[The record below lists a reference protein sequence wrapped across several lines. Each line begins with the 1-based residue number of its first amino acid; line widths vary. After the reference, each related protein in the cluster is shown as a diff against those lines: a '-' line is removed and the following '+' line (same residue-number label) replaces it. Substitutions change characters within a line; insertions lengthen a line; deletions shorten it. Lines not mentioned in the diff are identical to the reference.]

1 MAVGEIQVGD
11 LPTMTALDFTAN
23 DYIFIIDNGK
33 LAKKISRPDFFSVVQ
48 ALVKGEKG
56 DVGATGATGKDGQ
69 QGAKG
74 SAGAKGDIGATGAKG
89 DQGLQGLQGYN
100 GWSPILASAFDGDR
114 RVMFISNWVGGTGD
128 PPSTG
133 QYVGGTGLVSDIALA
148 VDFRGVQG
156 LQGIKGDKG
165 DKGDAGTNGIN
176 AKQINTLTILANGKV
191 EITYSDATKTT
202 SNSPSN
208 KLGWASYKDTIYTV
222 ANKLNISANTTVV
235 LPNNGGYVVESNLPA
250 SVTSLY
256 NAANQKIQPSD
267 NFSMFGVRLRFKVVN
282 SGSVSE
288 FINISLDK
296 STTDVPFSEDKIIR
310 TDTNPQT
317 IDISTQIY
325 SDGVTLTNGLTARIK
340 TASLAVQIY
349 DVEFV
354 ISKLT

>member
-74 SAGAKGDIGATGAKG
+74 SAGAKGDVGATGAKG

-100 GWSPILASAFDGDR
+100 GWSPILTSASDGDR
-114 RVMFISNWVGGTGD
+114 RVMLISNWVGGTGV

-148 VDFRGVQG
+148 VDFRGIQG
-156 LQGIKGDKG
+156 LQGTN
-165 DKGDAGTNGIN
+165 GTNGTS
-176 AKQINTLTILANGKV
+176 AKQINTLTILADGKV

-235 LPNNGGYVVESNLPA
+235 LPNNGGSVVESSLPA

-256 NAANQKIQPSD
+256 NATNQKIQPSD

-296 STTDVPFSEDKIIR
+296 STTDAPFSDDKIIR
-310 TDTNPQT
+310 ADTNPQT

>member
-1 MAVGEIQVGD
+1 MAVGETQVGD

-56 DVGATGATGKDGQ
+56 DVGATGATGKDGR
-69 QGAKG
+69 QGATG
-74 SAGAKGDIGATGAKG
+74 ATGAKGDIGATGAKG

-165 DKGDAGTNGIN
+165 DAGTNGVN
-176 AKQINTLTILANGKV
+176 AKQINALTILADGKV

-235 LPNNGGYVVESNLPA
+235 LPNNGGSVVESSLPA
-250 SVTSLY
+250 GVTSLY
-256 NAANQKIQPSD
+256 NATNQKIQPSD

-296 STTDVPFSEDKIIR
+296 STTDVPFSDDKIIR

-325 SDGVTLTNGLTARIK
+325 SDAVTLTNGLTARIK

>member
-1 MAVGEIQVGD
+1 MAVGETQVGD

-69 QGAKG
+69 QGVRG
-74 SAGAKGDIGATGAKG
+74 ERGLKGDIGATGATGATG
-89 DQGLQGLQGYN
+89 DQGLQGDD
-100 GWSPILASAFDGDR
+100 GWSPVLTSASDGDR
-114 RVMFISNWVGGTGD
+114 RVMFISNWVGGTGE
-128 PPSTG
+128 PPQTG
-133 QYVGGTGLVSDIALA
+133 QYIGSTGLVTDISLA

-156 LQGIKGDKG
+156 LQGDKG
-165 DKGDAGTNGIN
+165 DKGDTGANGVN
-176 AKQINTLTILANGKV
+176 AKQISTLSVLEDGKV
-191 EITYSDATKTT
+191 EITYSDTTKTT
-202 SNSPSN
+202 SNSPLN
-208 KLGWASYKDTIYTV
+208 KLGWASYKDTTYT
-222 ANKLNISANTTVV
+222 ASNKLNISANTTVV
-235 LPNNGGYVVESNLPA
+235 LPNNSGSVVESSLPA
-250 SVTSLY
+250 NVTSLY
-256 NAANQKIQPSD
+256 NSTNQKIQPSD

-296 STTDVPFSEDKIIR
+296 STTDAPFSDDKIIR

>member
-33 LAKKISRPDFFSVVQ
+33 LAKKISRSDFFSVVQ

-74 SAGAKGDIGATGAKG
+74 SAGAKGDIGTTGAKG

-148 VDFRGVQG
+148 VDFRGIQG
-156 LQGIKGDKG
+156 LQGTNGTN
-165 DKGDAGTNGIN
+165 GTNGIN
-176 AKQINTLTILANGKV
+176 AKQINALTILADGKV

-235 LPNNGGYVVESNLPA
+235 LPNNGGSVVESSLPA

-256 NAANQKIQPSD
+256 NATNQKIQPSD

-296 STTDVPFSEDKIIR
+296 STTDAPFSDDKIIR

>member
-69 QGAKG
+69 QGIRG
-74 SAGAKGDIGATGAKG
+74 ERGLKGDVGATGRDGQQGFQGEKG
-89 DQGLQGLQGYN
+89 DK
-100 GWSPILASAFDGDR
+100 GWSPVLTSAFDGDR

-165 DKGDAGTNGIN
+165 DAGTNGTN

-235 LPNNGGYVVESNLPA
+235 LPNNGGSVVESSLPA

-256 NAANQKIQPSD
+256 NATNQKIQLSD

-282 SGSVSE
+282 GGSVSE

-296 STTDVPFSEDKIIR
+296 STTDAPFSDDKIIR

>member
-74 SAGAKGDIGATGAKG
+74 STGAKGDIGATGATGAKG
-89 DQGLQGLQGYN
+89 GQGLQGCN

-165 DKGDAGTNGIN
+165 DAGTNGVN
-176 AKQINTLTILANGKV
+176 AKQINTLTILADGKV

-235 LPNNGGYVVESNLPA
+235 LPNNGGSVVESSLPA

-256 NAANQKIQPSD
+256 NATNQKIQPSD

-296 STTDVPFSEDKIIR
+296 STTDAPFSDDKIIR

>member
-23 DYIFIIDNGK
+23 DYLFIIDNGK

-74 SAGAKGDIGATGAKG
+74 SAGAKGDVGATGAKG

-114 RVMFISNWVGGTGD
+114 RVMFISNWVGGTGV

-156 LQGIKGDKG
+156 LQGAKG
-165 DKGDAGTNGIN
+165 DKGDAGTNGVN
-176 AKQINTLTILANGKV
+176 AKQINTLTILADGKV

-235 LPNNGGYVVESNLPA
+235 LPNNGGSVVKSSLPA

-256 NAANQKIQPSD
+256 NATNQKIQPSD
-267 NFSMFGVRLRFKVVN
+267 SFSMFGVRLRFKVVN

-296 STTDVPFSEDKIIR
+296 STTDVPFSDDRIIR

-325 SDGVTLTNGLTARIK
+325 SDAVTLTNGLTARIK

>member
-1 MAVGEIQVGD
+1 MAVGEIQVGA

-33 LAKKISRPDFFSVVQ
+33 LAKKISRPDFFSVIQ

-148 VDFRGVQG
+148 VDFRGLQG
-156 LQGIKGDKG
+156 LQGDKG
-165 DKGDAGTNGIN
+165 DKGDAGTSGVN
-176 AKQINTLTILANGKV
+176 AKQISTLSVLSDGGV

-235 LPNNGGYVVESNLPA
+235 LPNNGGSVVESSLPA

-256 NAANQKIQPSD
+256 NATNQKIQPSD

-296 STTDVPFSEDKIIR
+296 STTDAPFSDDKIIR

>member
-69 QGAKG
+69 QGIRG
-74 SAGAKGDIGATGAKG
+74 ERGLKGDVGATGEDGQQGFQGEKG
-89 DQGLQGLQGYN
+89 DK
-100 GWSPILASAFDGDR
+100 GWSPVLTSAFDGDR

-156 LQGIKGDKG
+156 LQGDKG

-176 AKQINTLTILANGKV
+176 AKQINTLTILADGKV

-235 LPNNGGYVVESNLPA
+235 LPNNGGSVVESSLPA

-256 NAANQKIQPSD
+256 NATNQKIRPSD

-296 STTDVPFSEDKIIR
+296 STTDAPFSDDKIIR
-310 TDTNPQT
+310 ADTNPQT

>member
-69 QGAKG
+69 QGIRG
-74 SAGAKGDIGATGAKG
+74 ERGLKGDVGATGKDGQQGFQGEKG
-89 DQGLQGLQGYN
+89 DK
-100 GWSPILASAFDGDR
+100 GWSPVLTSAFDGDR

-165 DKGDAGTNGIN
+165 DAGTNGVN

-235 LPNNGGYVVESNLPA
+235 LPNNGGSVVESSLPA

-256 NAANQKIQPSD
+256 NATNQKIQPSD

-296 STTDVPFSEDKIIR
+296 STTDAPFSDDKIIR

>member
-69 QGAKG
+69 QGIRG
-74 SAGAKGDIGATGAKG
+74 ERGLKGDVGATGKDGQQGFQGEKG
-89 DQGLQGLQGYN
+89 DK
-100 GWSPILASAFDGDR
+100 GWSPVLTSAFDGDR

-165 DKGDAGTNGIN
+165 DAGTNGVN
-176 AKQINTLTILANGKV
+176 AKQINTLTILADGKV

-235 LPNNGGYVVESNLPA
+235 LPNNGGSVVESSLPA

-256 NAANQKIQPSD
+256 NATNQKIQLSD

-296 STTDVPFSEDKIIR
+296 STTDVPFSDDKIIR